1 MRKSRLMVVI
11 VTLAVSVIVLPLAL
25 LGLREMWDVE
35 YDVPDRSDTVYYP
48 ELIFVDAPEGTRYVD
63 PLVRIGTDDEN
74 YIEFAAPP
82 QRAVVTSEYGDW
94 EWLDLGVNE
103 DSEITRL
110 CEDGFVSLS
119 QHYSRGLIRF
129 NFEGRLYLEF
139 AGMNKNVDTN
149 RIFERYGGYR
159 AAYVDER
166 GNVLGITKPAV
177 RVYDSVQPTAFIA
190 DGDELTFRVH
200 GLPKWRAATLYA
212 ITIAEFVLIA
222 ALIVLPVIVIMK
234 KLYSEQ

>member
-1 MRKSRLMVVI
+1 MRKVKLVI
-11 VTLAVSVIVLPLAL
+11 AIAAIAVLVIVLPLIL
-25 LGLREMWDVE
+25 VGLRNAWGME
-35 YDVPDRSDTVYYP
+35 YGTPDYRDTVYYP
-48 ELIFVDAPEGTRYVD
+48 ELIFLNAPEGTAYLD
-63 PLVRIGTDDEN
+63 PLVRIAEDDEN
-74 YIEFAAPP
+74 YTDFVAPP
-82 QRAVVTSEYGDW
+82 QRPVITYDDGDW
-94 EWLDLGVNE
+94 EWEDFGVNE

-110 CEDGFVSLS
+110 CEDGYVSLS
-119 QHYSRGLIRF
+119 QHYSWGLIQF

-139 AGMNKNVDTN
+139 GGMNKNVDTN

-177 RVYDSVQPTAFIA
+177 RVYDSVKPTAFIA

-200 GLPKWRAATLYA
+200 GLPKWRAAALYT

-222 ALIVLPVIVIMK
+222 ALIVLPVIMIMR
-234 KLYSEQ
+234 KLCAEQ